1 MDESEFSVENREFGR
16 YLRRI
21 REDRKLSLDAVEEM
35 TSGYPDRV
43 TKSHLSRIENGSAVP
58 SFGKMFALSQ
68 IYGVPI
74 SAMAER
80 FEIDLLRETQPTD
93 VSAITPAEV
102 LTQLDRLEMAGSYR
116 EGVALASAMLDAI
129 QHAGVSAEPE
139 QIVAL
144 KIYRIDAL
152 AHLERYEMAK
162 LQCEELLSETFPTRR
177 QKLQALLCFV
187 ICCYRLK
194 RFTIAEMALVKA
206 TDELASAEHPT
217 ELHATVT
224 ATRAVVQTA
233 LGQLEAAIGTYK
245 NAISLYLQVPRP
257 FEVCRAQL
265 NLAQTLI
272 LLGEADKALPYLRS
286 ALKNAEESG
295 YERLRSLALSHLAVV
310 HHAKQDFDSAEAYAL
325 RSNAIARSR
334 EYITFVFRNCFYL
347 RNIATQRGDEAA
359 AAVNERTLRAYM
371 NRVDPDL
378 PELIEFQAELEGGAR

>member
-1 MDESEFSVENREFGR
+1 MGESEFIVENREFGR
-16 YLRRI
+16 YLRQI
-21 REDRKLSLDAVEEM
+21 RESRRLSLDAVEEM

-58 SFGKMFALSQ
+58 SFGKLFALSQ

-80 FEIDLLRETQPTD
+80 FEIDLLRETQATD
-93 VSAITPAEV
+93 VSSSTPADV
-102 LTQLDRLEMAGSYR
+102 LAQLDRFEMAGSYR
-116 EGVALASAMLDAI
+116 EEVALASAMLDAI
-129 QHAGVSAEPE
+129 ENAGVPAEPE

-162 LQCEELLSETFPTRR
+162 VQCEELLSGTLPTRH

-194 RFTIAEMALVKA
+194 RYTIAEMALVTA
-206 TDELASAEHPT
+206 SNELASAEHPI
-217 ELHATVT
+217 ELHATVA

-233 LGQLEAAIGTYK
+233 LGQLEAAIDSYK
-245 NAISLYLQVPRP
+245 NAISLYLQVPQP

-272 LLGEADKALPYLRS
+272 LLEEAEKALPYLRS

-295 YERLRSLALSHLAVV
+295 YERLRSLALSHMAVV
-310 HHAKQDFDSAEAYAL
+310 HHAKQDLDSAEAYAL

-347 RNIATQRGDEAA
+347 RNIARLRGDEAA
-359 AAVNERTLRAYM
+359 ASVNERTLRAYM